1 MVVADEQAVPPQ
13 LVHKIETGMRNYFPQ
28 YTWQIVVATGK
39 RENGSQGANLT
50 RIHTPRYGI
59 HHVTFPWHGMPAKTN
74 GYRAIFEHCRDTQSS
89 FCLLVDPTQAGFE
102 ATWVDCLMRPGIH
115 SRYDLVTPI
124 YSGGAREQL
133 LSGNLLSP
141 MLRALFGL
149 GARQP
154 MSGEMLLSL
163 NLMNRLLA
171 RHDWDSAPARCAPE
185 LWISFIAAAEH
196 FQIAESFV
204 SCSKRSRGT
213 ATANLPWHTGVAQ
226 LFGSLLTL
234 MDQYEQRWASHLDAV
249 DLDRFGSPSPIVLD
263 PNPPDGAAY
272 FAQFAQAFP
281 ALRSFWKSVLAPR
294 TFAELETFHRC
305 RGKEPLGDAV
315 WVRVVYEMTAA
326 WKHRA
331 LPRRQLLGLFT
342 ALYLARVGA
351 FLQKIR
357 WMEQLEVE
365 AELSRLAGYFGALQP
380 VLHKL
385 WMNGT
390 AAAVAN
396 DPGSAKVIHGT
407 EAA

>member
-13 LVHKIETGMRNYFPQ
+13 LVQKIDTGMRNYFPQ
-28 YTWQIVVATGK
+28 YTWQIVAASARSESSLPPEK
-39 RENGSQGANLT
+39 LT
-50 RIHTPRYGI
+50 HIQTPRYGI
-59 HHVTFPWHGMPAKTN
+59 HHVTYPWHGLPAKTN
-74 GYRAIFEHCRDTQSS
+74 GYRAILEHCRDTQAA
-89 FCLLVDPTQAGFE
+89 FCLLVDPGQGGFE
-102 ATWVDCLMRPGIH
+102 SNWVDCLMRPGIH

-141 MLRALFGL
+141 MLRAMFGL
-149 GARQP
+149 GVRQP

-163 NLMNRLLA
+163 NLINRLVA
-171 RHDWDSAPARCAPE
+171 RHDWESTAARCVPE

-204 SCSKRSRGT
+204 GSSKRNRGS
-213 ATANLPWHTGVAQ
+213 AKAALPWHAGVGQ
-226 LFGSLLTL
+226 VFGSLLTL
-234 MDQYEQRWASHLDAV
+234 MDQYEQRWASQIDAV

-263 PNPPDGAAY
+263 PNPPDGSVY
-272 FAQFAQAFP
+272 FKQFEQAFT
-281 ALRSFWKSVLAPR
+281 ALRGYWKSVLAPR
-294 TFAELETFHRC
+294 TFSEVETFHRC

-315 WVRVVYEMTAA
+315 WVRIVYEMTAA
-326 WKHRA
+326 WKHKA
-331 LPRRQLLGLFT
+331 LPRRHILGLFT
-342 ALYLARVGA
+342 PLYLARVGA

-380 VLHKL
+380 VLQKL
-385 WMNGT
+385 WTNGT
-390 AAAVAN
+390 AATVAS
-396 DPGSAKVIHGT
+396 DPSSAKVIHGT